1 MARADGLRA
10 TFEPA
15 DSIAEVDPYSHETT
29 AAAVA
34 RLADMVE
41 TQARVIRNHEAALM
55 RSRDI
60 FERATAAAR
69 LGLWECDLTTE
80 TLQWSGGTYDMFG
93 IARDTPLKRKQTLA
107 CYPAD
112 SLKILET
119 VRGRA
124 IAERNGFNL
133 DARIVTPDGNS
144 RWIRITATVACA
156 GDRPVRLFGL
166 KQDITDEKERWERM
180 LYRAEFDELTGLA
193 NRGQF
198 QTRLAEACC
207 EAGERDAGGTLLLV
221 DLDGFKDVNDTL
233 GHAAGDECLRTAA
246 QRLAAACDTAT
257 IVARVGGD
265 EFAVLLGP
273 LDRGAPVL
281 LAKQIIAAMGRP
293 IRYGWH
299 RFQIGASVGLTPIR
313 GCRSDE
319 ALKRAD
325 AALYAAKAGGRNTF
339 RWFDPA
345 TMRL

>member
-1 MARADGLRA
+1 MPKGHGLRTASA
-10 TFEPA
+10 TTG
-15 DSIAEVDPYSHETT
+15 SIAGADPYCHETT

-34 RLADMVE
+34 RLAEMVE
-41 TQARVIRNHEAALM
+41 AQARVIRNHEAAM
-55 RSRDI
+55 ARSRDI

-69 LGLWECDLTTE
+69 LGLWECDLASE

-93 IARDTPLKRKQTLA
+93 IARDTPLKRQQTLA

-112 SLKILET
+112 SLKMLET
-119 VRGRA
+119 VRSRA
-124 IAERNGFNL
+124 IAERNGFAL
-133 DARIVTPDGNS
+133 DARIVTPGGDR

-156 GDRPVRLFGL
+156 GDRATRLFGL
-166 KQDITDEKERWERM
+166 KQDITEEKERWERT

-198 QTRLAEACC
+198 QTRLAQAC
-207 EAGERDAGGTLLLV
+207 GDNGSGNAGGALLLV
-221 DLDGFKDVNDTL
+221 DLDGFKEVNDSL
-233 GHAAGDECLRTAA
+233 GHAAGDECLKTAA

-265 EFAVLLGP
+265 EFAVLLCP

-293 IRYGWH
+293 IRCGWH
-299 RFQIGASVGLTPIR
+299 RFQIGASVGLAPLR
-313 GCRSDE
+313 GCRSHE
-319 ALKRAD
+319 AIKRAD

-345 TMRL
+345 TMRI

>member
-1 MARADGLRA
+1 
-10 TFEPA
+10 
-15 DSIAEVDPYSHETT
+15 
-29 AAAVA
+29 
-34 RLADMVE
+34 
-41 TQARVIRNHEAALM
+41 M

-198 QTRLAEACC
+198 QTRLAEACWRP
-207 EAGERDAGGTLLLV
+207 ASDAGGVLLLV

-265 EFAVLLGP
+265 EFAVFIGP

-299 RFQIGASVGLTPIR
+299 RFQIGASVGLPRSGAAVRPRRSSAPTP
-313 GCRSDE
+313 RSMPP
-319 ALKRAD
+319 RP
-325 AALYAAKAGGRNTF
+325 AAATRSAGSTRRRCGSRP
-339 RWFDPA
+339 RPSPSS
-345 TMRL
+345 

>member
-1 MARADGLRA
+1 MSTAHGLRTADA
-10 TFEPA
+10 TA
-15 DSIAEVDPYSHETT
+15 DSIAGVDPYCHDAT

-34 RLADMVE
+34 RLAEMVE
-41 TQARVIRNHEAALM
+41 AQARVIRHHEAAM
-55 RSRDI
+55 ARSRDI

-69 LGLWECDLTTE
+69 LGLWECDLTSE

-107 CYPAD
+107 CYPAE
-112 SLKILET
+112 SLTMLET
-119 VRGRA
+119 VRTRA

-133 DARIVTPDGNS
+133 DARIVTPDGNT

-156 GDRPVRLFGL
+156 GDRPTRLFGL
-166 KQDITDEKERWERM
+166 KQDITEEKERWDRT

-198 QTRLAEACC
+198 QMRLAEACGD
-207 EAGERDAGGTLLLV
+207 ASDHGAGGALLLV
-221 DLDGFKDVNDTL
+221 DLDGFKEVNDSL
-233 GHAAGDECLRTAA
+233 GHAAGDECLKTAA
-246 QRLAAACDTAT
+246 QRLAAACGTAT

-281 LAKQIIAAMGRP
+281 LAKQIIAVMGRP
-293 IRYGWH
+293 IRCGWH
-299 RFQIGASVGLTPIR
+299 RFQIGASVGLTPLR

-319 ALKRAD
+319 AFKRAD

-345 TMRL
+345 TMRI